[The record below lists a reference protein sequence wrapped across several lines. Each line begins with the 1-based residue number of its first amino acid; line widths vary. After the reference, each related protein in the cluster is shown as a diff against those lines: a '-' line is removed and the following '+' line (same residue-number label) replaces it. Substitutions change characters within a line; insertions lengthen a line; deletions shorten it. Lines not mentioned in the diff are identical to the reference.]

1 MKVHPAEYRNTGTPI
16 RLTFRDQG
24 TKNPYLDK
32 ANKINQS
39 GALSKHKVR
48 QKPKGA

>member
-1 MKVHPAEYRNTGTPI
+1 MPGTPI

-24 TKNPYLDK
+24 TKNPYRDK

-39 GALSKHKVR
+39 GALSKHKTR